1 VRIVGADPAGSILSG
16 DTPGSWK
23 VEGIGED
30 FFPDTFDPTLV
41 DAWVRVTDGESF
53 AAARRLAREEG
64 ILAGGSA
71 GTALHAAILTGRQVA
86 PGSVVVVLLP
96 DTGRNYLSKLHSDA
110 WMEREGF
117 ASVER
122 PVVTCGQV
130 VAAKRSMPPLVSIP
144 ASTRAS
150 DVARMMSAYG
160 ISHVPVTD
168 NGLVLGTVDDVSLIR
183 LLHDGVDLATR
194 RASDVMYD
202 SLPVLDEN
210 AIIDE
215 AYRLLSG
222 GFEGMIVMRDSHAIG
237 LLSRSDLVD
246 FWSERSVPAGATA

>member
-1 VRIVGADPAGSILSG
+1 MRIVGADPAGSILSG

-30 FFPDTFDPTLV
+30 FFPDTFDPALV
-41 DAWVRVTDGESF
+41 DDWVRVADAESF

-71 GTALHAAILTGRQVA
+71 GTALHAAVIAAKMMA

-110 WMEREGF
+110 WMEKEGF
-117 ASVER
+117 APAELPAVS
-122 PVVTCGQV
+122 CGRV
-130 VAAKRSMPPLVSIP
+130 VAEKRMMPPLVSVR

-150 DVARMMSAYG
+150 DVARMMSTYG

-183 LLHDGVDLATR
+183 LLHDGVDLSTR
-194 RASDVMYD
+194 RASDLMQD
-202 SLPVLDEN
+202 SIPLLDE
-210 AIIDE
+210 ATTVDD

-222 GFEGMIVMRDSHAIG
+222 GFEGMIVTRDDHALG
-237 LLSRSDLVD
+237 FLSRSDLVD
-246 FWSERSVPAGATA
+246 FWSDRSVLAGVTT